1 MRRATCATPP
11 IFRNSTRKRRR
22 RRGAGRGECI
32 ICFREQLFPRS
43 FIPSISYRATK
54 AMTDLTCVSLH
65 VGPPAYKIGAACGEP
80 PCTSKEDGPQGQVE
94 WTSNQGECKRRS
106 SRSPPL
112 LSSPSESF
120 FQLSSSFASEQTTS
134 SSNLATSAA
143 DSCQMPALVP
153 ACLPAECRRVH
164 RSITDEGHPVDA
176 LYYRAAYLFCHQHPF
191 RRRYLNRRSSERGI
205 RVPFPLIR
213 RIRPTGR

>member
-22 RRGAGRGECI
+22 RGAGRRGECI

-43 FIPSISYRATK
+43 FIPSISNRATK
-54 AMTDLTCVSLH
+54 ATIDLTCISLH
-65 VGPPAYKIGAACGEP
+65 VGPPDYKIGAACGEP

-106 SRSPPL
+106 RRSPPP
-112 LSSPSESF
+112 LSSRPESF

-143 DSCQMPALVP
+143 DYCRMPALVP
-153 ACLPAECRRVH
+153 ARLPARGVPP
-164 RSITDEGHPVDA
+164 GA
-176 LYYRAAYLFCHQHPF
+176 
-191 RRRYLNRRSSERGI
+191 SEHY
-205 RVPFPLIR
+205 
-213 RIRPTGR
+213 